1 MYVQSIQNESEKQNK
16 LFAWLYAH
24 ESLIESIYDLT
35 NTQNTILKKAII
47 PLQDELEKR
56 NLI

>member
-1 MYVQSIQNESEKQNK
+1 FKKFKNESERQNK

-35 NTQNTILKKAII
+35 NTQNIILKKAII

>member
-1 MYVQSIQNESEKQNK
+1 IQNESEKQNK

-35 NTQNTILKKAII
+35 NTQNTILKKAIM